1 MMMPTRPDW
10 RSTTWRPLSGLLTI
24 ALLATLASAQAAAQ
38 SWSPPATLGQSNLNF
53 MYGNN
58 VAVAVSSHPLA
69 QSVAVWVEPTTMA
82 VKYAIQR
89 NGKWTG
95 TKTVY
100 TANANAAEEVTDP
113 QVVIDQSG
121 VATAIFGSTKQGPVT
136 YCVSG
141 GRVVRCRLL
150 TSFAKVATLAPG
162 ASTWSKANLSA
173 QGWTVTDAQIG
184 LDQAGNAVAMWSH
197 RATSASVPTLLSASR
212 PAGGAWTA
220 PVSVYTSSVIS
231 LPRLSVSPSGAAAAV
246 WAEPMAGAT
255 TSYAVRASY
264 RPAGSTWG
272 AAETVA
278 TQTTPVAYLRSTVD
292 GNGQAA
298 VVWNNGYSV
307 QLAQRNAAWSSPETL
322 LSAPGRVYAGTGP
335 YAAYGPSIASDGLGN
350 VLVTWLEIDVLAS
363 AKSIEAELIPA
374 AATRSHASWPTG
386 AGVEPSVSLS
396 PDGSLGMLAWLDED
410 DSNTYAVGF
419 TPGAGWG
426 QPLLMSSGAAQYAAV
441 WGTGT
446 ALAAGPNQ
454 SATAVW
460 LSVAGMYGQIQI
472 LASGYLP

>member
-1 MMMPTRPDW
+1 MSSRPEW
-10 RSTTWRPLSGLLTI
+10 RSKTWRPLSGLLAI
-24 ALLATLASAQAAAQ
+24 VLFAALGAAQAAAQ
-38 SWSPPATLGQSNLNF
+38 SWSAPAALGQSSLYY

-121 VATAIFGSTKQGPVT
+121 VATAVFGSTKQGPVT

-141 GRVVRCRLL
+141 GRVVRCRQLV
-150 TSFAKVATLAPG
+150 SFAKVATLAPG

-184 LDQAGNAVAMWSH
+184 LDQAGNALALWSH
-197 RATSASVPTLLSASR
+197 RATSASAPTLLSASR

-220 PVSVYTSSVIS
+220 PVSVYTSAAMS
-231 LPRLSVSPSGAAAAV
+231 LPRLSVGPSGAAEAV
-246 WAEPMAGAT
+246 WAEPLAGT
-255 TSYAVRASY
+255 PTSYAVRASFN
-264 RPAGSTWG
+264 PAGGIWG
-272 AAETVA
+272 APETVA
-278 TQTTPVAYLRSTVD
+278 TQATPVAYLRSTVD

-307 QLAQRNAAWSSPETL
+307 QLAQRNGAWSSPETL
-322 LSAPGRVYAGTGP
+322 VSAPGRVYAGSGP
-335 YAAYGPSIASDGLGN
+335 YAAYGPSVASDGPGN
-350 VLVTWLEIDVLAS
+350 VLVSWLESDVAGG
-363 AKSIEAELIPA
+363 KTIEAEVIPA
-374 AATRSHASWPTG
+374 TGTRSHVFWPTG
-386 AGVEPSVSLS
+386 AGVEPNLSMS

-410 DSNTYAVGF
+410 DSNAYAVSF
-419 TPGAGWG
+419 TPGVGWG

-441 WGTGT
+441 WGTG
-446 ALAAGPNQ
+446 ASIAAGPNR

-460 LSVAGMYGQIQI
+460 LSVAGINAQIQI